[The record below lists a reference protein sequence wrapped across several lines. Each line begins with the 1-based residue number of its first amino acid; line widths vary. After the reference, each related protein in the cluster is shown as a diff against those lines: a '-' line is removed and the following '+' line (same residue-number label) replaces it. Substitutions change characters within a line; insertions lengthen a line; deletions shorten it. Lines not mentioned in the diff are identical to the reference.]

1 MKNYA
6 HCKEN
11 LFSRAD
17 LSGTTCKIEA
27 NILNLYIIAFPE
39 GSHQLLIFS
48 LRLYRGGHK
57 WSGEYLEVQ
66 QKYFANISS
75 SSSSMTFGTQA
86 ESPTPPYYFTIW
98 RPFTLFL
105 SLMMSPRSN
114 VDHGGAFTIHLVDVM
129 QYQYSIRSS

>member
-17 LSGTTCKIEA
+17 LSGTTCNIEA

-86 ESPTPPYYFTIW
+86 ESPTPPYYFYNLE
-98 RPFTLFL
+98 TLHTFPL
-105 SLMMSPRSN
+105 LEEFANAIP
-114 VDHGGAFTIHLVDVM
+114 VLLTFI
-129 QYQYSIRSS
+129 